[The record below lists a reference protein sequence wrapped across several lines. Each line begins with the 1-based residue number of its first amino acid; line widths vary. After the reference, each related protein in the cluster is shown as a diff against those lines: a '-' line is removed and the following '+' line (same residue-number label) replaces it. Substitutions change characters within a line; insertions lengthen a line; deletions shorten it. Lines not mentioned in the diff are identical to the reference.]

1 MTRISQC
8 QNWCYLVMRII
19 AKRSSVTVSSG
30 LDFYSSA
37 KPVREAYRKWLGKCK
52 SKASAVVGP
61 CVLTYSSE
69 SRKYLRKTHSL
80 LVLGVGLLS
89 NLSLRSLMRL
99 LSGWE
104 AVLANN
110 SYNNQKVSVPFR
122 EKKCRK
128 TDNPPSF
135 LDCQ

>member
-8 QNWCYLVMRII
+8 QSCCYLVMRIS
-19 AKRSSVTVSSG
+19 AKRSSVTVSGG
-30 LDFYSSA
+30 LDSYSSA
-37 KPVREAYRKWLGKCK
+37 KPVWKAYRKWLGKWK
-52 SKASAVVGP
+52 SKASAVAGP

-69 SRKYLRKTHSL
+69 SRKHLRKTHSL

-89 NLSLRSLMRL
+89 DLSLRSLMRL

-110 SYNNQKVSVPFR
+110 NYNNQKMSMPFR
-122 EKKCRK
+122 EKNVGKQI
-128 TDNPPSF
+128 THLLF
-135 LDCQ
+135 